1 MKITIY
7 LTKELIQD
15 AETAAAERNTTL
27 RSFIGDAIRL
37 ALDWRRRARSSSS
50 REFKVIANGEGGVQA
65 GVNLDDTSGLLD
77 IMDGI
82 KKD

>member
-1 MKITIY
+1 MKVATY
-7 LTKELIQD
+7 LTEDLIKD
-15 AETAAAERNTTL
+15 AEKAATKQNTTL
-27 RSFIGDAIRL
+27 SAFVSDAIRL
-37 ALDWRRRARSSSS
+37 ARDRRRRARPS
-50 REFKVIANGEGGVQA
+50 RAFEVIAYGEGGVHA

>member
-7 LTKELIQD
+7 LTKDLIQD
-15 AETAAAERNTTL
+15 AETAAAERNTTPS
-27 RSFIGDAIRL
+27 SFIGDTIRL
-37 ALDWRRRARSSSS
+37 ALDRRRRARSS
-50 REFKVIANGEGGVQA
+50 RGFKAFVYGEGGVHA

>member
-1 MKITIY
+1 MKVAIY
-7 LTKELIQD
+7 LTKDLMED
-15 AETAAAERNTTL
+15 AEKAAARQNTTL
-27 RSFIGDAIRL
+27 SAFVSDAIRL
-37 ALDWRRRARSSSS
+37 ALDRRRRARSS
-50 REFKVIANGEGGVQA
+50 RGFKAFVYGDGGVHA

>member
-7 LTKELIQD
+7 LTKDLIHD
-15 AETAAAERNTTL
+15 AETAAAQRHTTL
-27 RSFIGDAIRL
+27 SSFIGDAIRI
-37 ALDWRRRARSSSS
+37 ALDRRRRARSG
-50 REFKVIANGEGGVQA
+50 RKFKVIAYGKGGVYP
-65 GVNLDDTSGLLD
+65 GVNLDDTSALLD